1 MTDGGYGAVFFDLG
15 GVVVELKS
23 IREGYALFVDRLTA
37 EYDLPD
43 DALDRWKSA
52 LGAHFKGRTGTEY
65 RTANEGY
72 RTATEALFDG
82 SPPPESAWRPILER
96 ASDETMRPE
105 PGAVE
110 AIRAVADG
118 ERHVGVVSDI
128 DTAEAHEMLAA
139 FGVDDCFDSVTTS
152 EAVGYTKP
160 DPRMYETAL
169 DAWGGDPAD
178 AVMIGDRYE
187 HDIAGAVDA
196 GLDAVAYG
204 DDASGPKATYEID
217 DLRELPDL
225 VT

>member
-1 MTDGGYGAVFFDLG
+1 MSYDAVFFDLG

-37 EYDLPD
+37 EYKLPD

-52 LGAHFKGRTGTEY
+52 LGTHFKGREGTEY

-72 RTATEALFDG
+72 RKATSALFDG
-82 SPPPESAWRPILER
+82 SPPPEAEWRPLLER

-105 PGAVE
+105 DGALD

-118 ERHVGVVSDI
+118 DRHVGVVSDI

-139 FGVDDCFDSVTTS
+139 FGVDDCFDAITTS

-160 DPRMYETAL
+160 DPRMYEAAL
-169 DAWGGDPAD
+169 DAWGGDPSE
-178 AVMIGDRYE
+178 AVMVGDRYE
-187 HDIAGAVDA
+187 HDVAGAVDA

-204 DDASGPKATYEID
+204 DDARGPKATYEID
-217 DLRELPDL
+217 DLGALPAIIR
-225 VT
+225 